1 MFVKPYVWLFGSL
14 YIEEILLQQNK
25 NVVLIFNEKHLG
37 KIKRKQDILNF

>member
-14 YIEEILLQQNK
+14 YREEILLQQNK
-25 NVVLIFNEKHLG
+25 NVLIFNEKHLG